1 MIKLKNILREVIEE
15 GVYDPGILKAVF
27 LAGGPGSGKTTVAD
41 QLLGVNFNSFSDA
54 GLKPVNSDKFFEFL
68 LKSRNITTDL
78 ASLSPEEFSKVT
90 VGPDSEREKAKGLLK
105 TSYTYYVGGRL
116 GVIIDGTGDD
126 PEKTRKQ
133 AEELQQVF
141 GYDVAMVFVNTSLDK
156 AIDRNNH
163 RERKLPA
170 EMVTSIWNQ
179 AQKAKEIHKRF
190 FGANFIEVTNEKDI
204 APGKP
209 IDINPQVQKAVQ
221 AFLRKPIQNPVGK
234 EWIKKALA
242 AKSSMN
248 EAEQSQYEIFCDMD
262 GVLCDFVRQWRAYF
276 GEDPDTM
283 RRRIGKPAFD
293 EKLNAMDYK
302 FWYTMKPMPGALEK
316 LWPLIGKYGAR
327 ILSSPSD
334 DPKNL
339 GTFNVE
345 CTKAKSAW
353 VKSNLGSNV
362 EVIFRKS
369 TNKQEFSAPNK
380 ILVDDLKR
388 NIDQWNAK
396 QGTGILFLSADQ
408 AVRDLNK
415 LNIK

>member
-1 MIKLKNILREVIEE
+1 MIKLKSVLNEVLKE

-27 LAGGPGSGKTTVAD
+27 LAGGPGSGKTSTAN
-41 QLLGVNFNSFSDA
+41 QLLGISFNSFSVD

-68 LKSRNITTDL
+68 LKSRGKSANL
-78 ASLSPEEFSKVT
+78 AAMSPEERAKIT
-90 VGPDSEREKAKGLLK
+90 TGPDSEREIGKSMMK
-105 TSYTYYVGGRL
+105 TSYTYYINGRL
-116 GVIIDGTGDD
+116 GIIIDGTGDE
-126 PEKTRKQ
+126 PQKTRKQ

-141 GYDVAMVFVNTSLDK
+141 GYDVAMVFVNTSLEK
-156 AIDRNNH
+156 AIDRQKY
-163 RERKLPA
+163 RDRKLPA
-170 EMVTSIWNQ
+170 ELITKVWNE
-179 AQKAKEIHKRF
+179 AQKAKEVHKAF
-190 FGANFIEVTNEKDI
+190 FGANFIEVINEEDSTSGQVNI
-204 APGKP
+204 E
-209 IDINPQVQKAVQ
+209 PQVQKAVQ
-221 AFLRKPIQNPVGK
+221 AFVKKPVQNPVGK

-242 AKSSMN
+242 AKSSIK
-248 EAEQSQYEIFCDMD
+248 EVEQSQYEIFCDMD
-262 GVLCDFVRQWRAYF
+262 GVLCDFVRQWRTYF

-283 RRRIGKPAFD
+283 RKRIGKPAFD

-339 GTFNVE
+339 GAFNID
-345 CTKAKSAW
+345 CTRAKSAW

-408 AVRDLNK
+408 AVQDLNK
-415 LNIK
+415 LGIK

>member
-41 QLLGVNFNSFSDA
+41 QLLGINFNSFSEA

-78 ASLSPEEFSKVT
+78 ASLSPEEFNKVT

-105 TSYTYYVGGRL
+105 TSYTFYVGGRL
-116 GVIIDGTGDD
+116 GIIIDGTGDK
-126 PEKTRKQ
+126 PEKTRQQ

-170 EMVTSIWNQ
+170 EMVTTIWNQ
-179 AQKAKEIHKRF
+179 AQKAKEVHKKF

-209 IDINPQVQKAVQ
+209 IDINPEVQKAVQ
-221 AFLRKPIQNPVGK
+221 AFLRKPVQNPIGK

-242 AKSSMN
+242 AKSSVN

-262 GVLCDFVRQWRAYF
+262 GVLCDFVAQWKKIYK
-276 GEDPDTM
+276 EDPNTT
-283 RRRIGKPAFD
+283 RHRIGKPEFD
-293 EKLNAMDYK
+293 VILDAADRQ
-302 FWYTMKPMPGALEK
+302 FWNTMKWMPGADIMWK
-316 LWPLIGKYGAR
+316 LISRYGAK
-327 ILSSPSD
+327 ILSSPADSTASTD
-334 DPKNL
+334 GKTD
-339 GTFNVE
+339 
-345 CTKAKSAW
+345 W
-353 VKSNLGSNV
+353 VKQRMPGTEL
-362 EVIFRKS
+362 IFRKS
-369 TNKQEFSAPNK
+369 YNKQEFSGPNK
-380 ILVDDLKR
+380 ILIDDLKR
-388 NIDQWNAK
+388 NIDQWIAK
-396 QGTGILFLSADQ
+396 GGIGILHTSPQKTMAELE
-408 AVRDLNK
+408 K
-415 LNIK
+415 LGIK